1 MPPSPMSDLIPFPK
15 RINGRTQWIGSRSDS
30 ALNHSCSLS
39 VDHHG
44 AALSIRSSRRRCSSA
59 GRSAIALSFCSLTD
73 RRGNGS
79 PRAKTSSI
87 TSWSSVRSRRT
98 WLTLAREQW
107 SFRAKSARDACPP
120 SLIASLHCKARET
133 GFRDSPGDFLTAR
146 RKMIREASK
155 TSRKVLP
162 TDRFGEP
169 DVLSTEW
176 LTTQNHFPGI
186 LLSSQV

>member
-107 SFRAKSARDACPP
+107 SFRAKSAPRCVSTVSHSFPP
-120 SLIASLHCKARET
+120 LRAAGHPSRWLGCRRTASARWRPS
-133 GFRDSPGDFLTAR
+133 G
-146 RKMIREASK
+146 
-155 TSRKVLP
+155 
-162 TDRFGEP
+162 
-169 DVLSTEW
+169 
-176 LTTQNHFPGI
+176 
-186 LLSSQV
+186 LSSGCRAIC